1 MRPIL
6 IVGARDVGKTTLIRR
21 LLSENSRPVRGFY
34 TEKRL
39 TDPPGTHS
47 TYLYPAWLSP
57 EERTIAPSNLV
68 GRWDGQQMQPFPQVF
83 DTLGVACL
91 RDVPADALVVM
102 DELGFLES
110 QAPRFTQAVLDTL
123 NGPAQVIAAVKD
135 RPDVPFL
142 QAVLAHP
149 QALVFRLTP
158 DHRQSVFQQIRALL
172 SSPPPYPLGTE
183 GG

>member
-6 IVGARDVGKTTLIRR
+6 IVGARDAGKTTLIRR
-21 LLSENSRPVRGFY
+21 LLSETSCPVRGFY

-39 TDPPGTHS
+39 TAPPGTHS
-47 TYLYPAWLSP
+47 TYLFPAWLSP
-57 EERTIAPSNLV
+57 EERTISPSNQV
-68 GRWDGQQMQPFPQVF
+68 GRWNGQQMQPFPQVF

-91 RDVPADALVVM
+91 ADVPPHALVVM

-110 QAPRFTQAVLDTL
+110 QAPQFTQAVLETL

-158 DHRQSVFQQIRALL
+158 DNRQAVFQQIQALL
-172 SSPPPYPLGTE
+172 
-183 GG
+183 

>member
-6 IVGARDVGKTTLIRR
+6 IVGARDVGKTTLIHR
-21 LLSENSRPVRGFY
+21 LLSENTRPVRGFY

-47 TYLYPAWLSP
+47 TYLYPACVFP
-57 EERTIAPSNLV
+57 EERSFSPDNQV
-68 GRWDGQQMQPFPQVF
+68 GRWDGQRMQPFPQVF

-91 RDVPADALVVM
+91 TDIASEALVVM

-110 QAPRFTQAVLDTL
+110 QATQFTQAVLETL
-123 NGPAQVIAAVKD
+123 DGPAQVLAAVKD

-142 QAVLAHP
+142 QTVLAHP
-149 QALVFRLTP
+149 NALVFHLTP
-158 DHRQSVFQQIRALL
+158 DNRHTLYHQIRALL
-172 SSPPPYPLGTE
+172 
-183 GG
+183 

>member
-1 MRPIL
+1 MHPIL

-21 LLSENSRPVRGFY
+21 LLCDTKRPVRGFY

-47 TYLYPAWLSP
+47 IYLSPAWLSP
-57 EERTIAPSNLV
+57 EECTFSPDNQV
-68 GRWDGQQMQPFPQVF
+68 GRWDGQQMHPFPQVF

-91 RDVPADALVVM
+91 TNVSPQALVVM

-110 QAPRFTQAVLDTL
+110 KAPQFTQAVLEALD
-123 NGPAQVIAAVKD
+123 GPAQVIAAVKD
-135 RPDVPFL
+135 RPDAPFL

-149 QALVFRLTP
+149 KALVFRLTP
-158 DHRQSVFQQIRALL
+158 NNRQEVFRQIQALL
-172 SSPPPYPLGTE
+172 
-183 GG
+183 

>member
-21 LLSENSRPVRGFY
+21 LLAENTRPVQGFY

-39 TDPPGTHS
+39 TAPPGTHS
-47 TYLYPAWLSP
+47 TYLSPAWVSL
-57 EERTIAPSNLV
+57 EERTFSPDNQV
-68 GRWDGQQMQPFPQVF
+68 GHWNGQQMQPFPQVF

-91 RDVPADALVVM
+91 TDIASEALVVM

-110 QAPRFTQAVLDTL
+110 KAPRFTQAVLETL
-123 NGPAQVIAAVKD
+123 NGPAQVLAAVKD

-142 QAVLAHP
+142 QTILSHP
-149 QALVFRLTP
+149 NALVFRLTP
-158 DHRQSVFQQIRALL
+158 DNRQELYHQIRALL
-172 SSPPPYPLGTE
+172 
-183 GG
+183 

>member
-6 IVGARDVGKTTLIRR
+6 IVGARDAGKTTLIRR
-21 LLSENSRPVRGFY
+21 LLSETSRPVRGFY

-47 TYLYPAWLSP
+47 ICLYPAWVDR
-57 EERTIAPSNLV
+57 EEYRNTPDNQV
-68 GRWDGQQMQPFPQVF
+68 GRWNGQSMQPFPQVF

-91 RDVPADALVVM
+91 ADVPPQALVVM

-110 QAPRFTQAVLDTL
+110 QASRFTQAVLDTL
-123 NGPAQVIAAVKD
+123 NGSAQVIAAVKD

-158 DHRQSVFQQIRALL
+158 DNRQALYRQIRKLL
-172 SSPPPYPLGTE
+172 
-183 GG
+183 